1 MLIMR
6 VEKYLIELTNGE
18 FASFI
23 QESDTD
29 ILVVS
34 TPNFY
39 AAEFMSKDFA
49 ETQMHDLVN
58 KDCGW
63 NYYGD
68 CLEPKAIRKIE
79 IELF

>member
-1 MLIMR
+1 MESLR
-6 VEKYLIELTNGE
+6 ALYKNQTLT
-18 FASFI
+18 FWLYQLQTFI
-23 QESDTD
+23 
-29 ILVVS
+29 
-34 TPNFY
+34 F
-39 AAEFMSKDFA
+39 AEFMSKDFA